1 MMALQEAIEH
11 CVEVSNRDGVCAE
24 CKAQHKQLAEW
35 LQELQ
40 LLKNQK
46 CQPPDGVSIKP
57 DGVNELDPCLYDE
70 VETHQNVT
78 VHVLRC
84 RRCGHIEIEWERN
97 VDDDGIQ

>member
-11 CVEVSNRDGVCAE
+11 CVEVSNRDDVCAE

-35 LQELQ
+35 LKELQ
-40 LLKNQK
+40 FLKNQK

-70 VETHQNVT
+70 VETYQNVT

-97 VDDDGIQ
+97 VDND

>member
-11 CVEVSNRDGVCAE
+11 CVEVSNRDDVCAE

-35 LQELQ
+35 LKELQ
-40 LLKNQK
+40 FLKNQK

-70 VETHQNVT
+70 VETYQNVT

-97 VDDDGIQ
+97 DGND

>member
-1 MMALQEAIEH
+1 MITLQEAIEH
-11 CVEVSNRDGVCAE
+11 CVEVGNRDDVCAE

>member
-1 MMALQEAIEH
+1 MQEAIEH
-11 CVEVSNRDGVCAE
+11 CVEVSNRDDVCAE
-24 CKAQHKQLAEW
+24 CKVQHKQLAEW

-40 LLKNQK
+40 FLKNQK

-97 VDDDGIQ
+97 GGND